1 MCNVYVF
8 QVAGCRKVG
17 MQRLCFPT
25 VFVVRG
31 KKKLIGYV
39 FKLYLLIEVRKFMEY
54 VFGT

>member
-17 MQRLCFPT
+17 MQRLCVPT

-39 FKLYLLIEVRKFMEY
+39 FKLLIEVRKFMEY